1 MFTIMS
7 ADEAVKLI
15 KDNACIGLNA
25 FHAVGNP
32 EALHEALE
40 KRISENAHPWNIS
53 IVCAAGFGTWENDTF
68 VETYADSGAIKKVLC
83 GHYSSMPVIEKCI
96 SQNKMEAYNM
106 PMGTIAHCIRAAAS
120 GKDWYFTKVGLNTFI
135 DPRLEGP
142 ALNEI
147 SKEEYVKYL
156 LIDGEEYLAYKTPKI
171 DVALL
176 RGTKVDPNGNI
187 SFKKEYLTIDA
198 LAMAQTAKRNGGIV
212 IVQVDEVSNNF
223 ERPINVVIPGMLVDV
238 VVVSNEKQL
247 AAREKTYNP
256 SLSGDIHVPL
266 SHMNYW
272 LNKITESKPIKN
284 KKKEEYSE
292 IIAKRA
298 VKEIKP
304 GDNVNIG
311 IGIPGAVGKYAA
323 KTGLIKDLNLTVE
336 SGGVGGLPAPGT
348 SFGATIGADM
358 LCSMSSQFDFYE
370 GGGLDIC
377 FMGALE
383 IDSHGNVN
391 SHKIEGK
398 LAGIGGFTNIT
409 VSTKKVVFCLSFTAK
424 GLEVEEKQGKINIKR
439 EGKLT
444 KIKKDVSSISF
455 CAKNALERGQEVIY
469 VTERCVF
476 KLTESGLKLIEV
488 FPGIREKEDIRDILD
503 FEV

>member
-156 LIDGEEYLAYKTPKI
+156 LIDGEEEDSL
-171 DVALL
+171 
-176 RGTKVDPNGNI
+176 
-187 SFKKEYLTIDA
+187 
-198 LAMAQTAKRNGGIV
+198 
-212 IVQVDEVSNNF
+212 
-223 ERPINVVIPGMLVDV
+223 PII
-238 VVVSNEKQL
+238 
-247 AAREKTYNP
+247 
-256 SLSGDIHVPL
+256 
-266 SHMNYW
+266 
-272 LNKITESKPIKN
+272 
-284 KKKEEYSE
+284 
-292 IIAKRA
+292 
-298 VKEIKP
+298 
-304 GDNVNIG
+304 
-311 IGIPGAVGKYAA
+311 
-323 KTGLIKDLNLTVE
+323 LTV
-336 SGGVGGLPAPGT
+336 A
-348 SFGATIGADM
+348 A
-358 LCSMSSQFDFYE
+358 
-370 GGGLDIC
+370 
-377 FMGALE
+377 FMFL
-383 IDSHGNVN
+383 
-391 SHKIEGK
+391 
-398 LAGIGGFTNIT
+398 
-409 VSTKKVVFCLSFTAK
+409 
-424 GLEVEEKQGKINIKR
+424 
-439 EGKLT
+439 
-444 KIKKDVSSISF
+444 
-455 CAKNALERGQEVIY
+455 
-469 VTERCVF
+469 
-476 KLTESGLKLIEV
+476 
-488 FPGIREKEDIRDILD
+488 
-503 FEV
+503 